1 MIKMYK
7 KGENVKFNNFKR
19 KIKSSFMIY
28 ADFKSIQVPRDN
40 RKQKSEESYAN
51 KYKKDVTCSY
61 GYKLVYVDDKFSKPF
76 LPYVG
81 EGAVYNFNNSMAE
94 ERKYCGAVMKK
105 HFNKNSVIT

>member
-1 MIKMYK
+1 MQILK
-7 KGENVKFNNFKR
+7 VFKYQEIIGS
-19 KIKSSFMIY
+19 K
-28 ADFKSIQVPRDN
+28 N
-40 RKQKSEESYAN
+40 QKSLIQTN
-51 KYKKDVTCSY
+51 IKKDVTCSY

-105 HFNKNSVIT
+105 HFNKNNVITK